1 MSTKRRPP
9 VSTDPHRR
17 DAAQARRDAAIG
29 MHRSITRR
37 DFLHGMP
44 ALAGLLAA
52 CRTSGSRSPA
62 SSSGATG
69 AAGTIPPESGAPGGA
84 ADPFSQQMP
93 EEFKLPAD
101 WYGPGGIGDYAP
113 SHGNTPEVVTMAHR
127 VRDGRFGAQFAQ
139 ASDTGEAYDLIVV
152 GGGFAGLAAAH
163 HFRRLEGSGRCLI
176 LDNHPIFGG
185 EAKRNE
191 FEVRGHRLVG
201 PQGSNDFGIQPKT
214 GAPDDYF
221 TALGLPREYDYLE
234 PQGPAAGMRLPLDNY
249 SFLHWAADRFD
260 VGYRFGD
267 ATPSPGGSG
276 SAGTGATAAGG
287 TAAPGTGLLLRGRP
301 GWERD
306 PWSAA
311 TLAAR
316 FDGKTRAAIARWR
329 DSAADETE
337 AFRRGAASR
346 PESEIGPWL
355 DGMTMKQYYEQV
367 LALPPE
373 ITAYVDPILA
383 SIIGLGCDAISA
395 WWGWHFGLPGFR
407 RSSRYTG
414 LVFHCYPG
422 GNAVIARHF
431 VKSLIPESIGGAA
444 RFADVVEQSV
454 DFAALDRPG
463 QPVRLRLG
471 STVVRVEHRGPV
483 DRSEKA
489 VVTYFRDGAL
499 HRTTAKKVV
508 MASGGWINRHVLADL
523 PAGHRTAYESFRHSA
538 VLVVN
543 VALNHWRFLPRLGF
557 GSCLWQGGLGFSC
570 NVRRPMHVGDDPNA
584 RLHPDD
590 PIVLTLYIP
599 SFTPGMPAKAQ
610 GQLGRLH
617 LLTTSFPEVE
627 RRIRE
632 QLTLLF
638 GEAGFDPAQDIAGIV
653 LNRWGHAY
661 VNPGPGFMFG
671 VGGAEPV
678 SAVIRKPFGRIAI
691 GHSELQGH
699 QNWNGAAAEGRRA
712 IEALLKA

>member
-1 MSTKRRPP
+1 MSRKRRPTVP
-9 VSTDPHRR
+9 TNAKRR
-17 DAAQARRDAAIG
+17 DAAQARRDAALG

-37 DFLHGMP
+37 DFLYGMP

-52 CRTSGSRSPA
+52 CRTSGSPAPA
-62 SSSGATG
+62 SSSGTTG
-69 AAGTIPPESGAPGGA
+69 AAGTIPPESGAPGRV
-84 ADPFSQQMP
+84 ADPFAQQLP
-93 EEFKLPAD
+93 EEFKLPDD
-101 WYGPGGIGDYAP
+101 WYGPGGVGDYAP

-127 VRDGRFGAQFAQ
+127 VRDGRFEAQFAQ

-163 HFRRLEGSGRCLI
+163 RFRTLDGAGRCLI

-191 FEVRGHRLVG
+191 FDVRGHRLVG

-221 TALGLPREYDYLE
+221 TSLGLPREYDYLE

-276 SAGTGATAAGG
+276 GGGAMGAAG
-287 TAAPGTGLLLRGRP
+287 PGLLARSRP

-316 FDGKTRAAIARWR
+316 FDDKTRAAIARWR

-367 LALPPE
+367 LALPPDV
-373 ITAYVDPILA
+373 TAYVDPILA

-414 LVFHCYPG
+414 FVFHCYPG
-422 GNAVIARHF
+422 GNSVIARHF
-431 VKSLIPESIGGAA
+431 VKSLVPESIGGAA
-444 RFADVVEQSV
+444 RFADVVDQSV
-454 DFAALDRPG
+454 NFAALDRPG

-471 STVVRVEHRGPV
+471 STVVRVEHRGPL

-489 VVTYFRDGAL
+489 VVTYFKDGAL
-499 HRTTAKKVV
+499 RRTTAKKVV
-508 MASGGWINRHVLADL
+508 MASGGWINRHVIADL
-523 PAGHRTAYESFRHSA
+523 PETHRTAYESFRHSA

-543 VALNHWRFLPRLGF
+543 VALDNWRFLHKLGAPCVRWF
-557 GSCLWQGGLGFSC
+557 DDEFGFSC
-570 NVRRPMHVGDDPNA
+570 NIRRPMITGKPPAPMTPGDPA
-584 RLHPDD
+584 
-590 PIVLTLYIP
+590 VLTFYVGLQTIGRP
-599 SFTPGMPAKAQ
+599 LTEQLS
-610 GQLGRLH
+610 LGRKR
-617 LLTTSFPEVE
+617 LLETSYADFERLIRRRMTTMFAP
-627 RRIRE
+627 
-632 QLTLLF
+632 F
-638 GEAGFDPAQDIAGIV
+638 GFDARRDIAGII
-653 LNRWGHAY
+653 LNRWGHAR
-661 VNPGPGFMFG
+661 VVQPPGFYYG
-671 VGGAEPV
+671 RDGKP
-678 SAVIRKPFGRIAI
+678 SAREIVAKGYGRIAI
-691 GHSELQGH
+691 GHSELGGH
-699 QNWNGAAAEGRRA
+699 QSATGAMAQGQRAALQ
-712 IEALLKA
+712 ALL